1 MRVGR
6 AASLAIAALL
16 YAVGLA
22 LITLSPL
29 TDWHFVPEAPWR
41 FLDQPW
47 PKYWTGFDVLVNML
61 AYIPLG
67 LLASRAIL
75 YRFRDSAWGPLAS
88 FMMSGLTCI
97 LISILLEGLQT
108 YLPSRRPSILD
119 VVSNATGAMMGA
131 FIASAYAQSI
141 ARLQITETRPIEV
154 GGLALLGLWLIAQ
167 AAPQPIWLALGD
179 IGLTDELRRA
189 ATWLTGMSAASPS
202 VAREVFAAQR
212 ILAEAL
218 CVGSAIT
225 SCALLVHLT
234 MLESSR
240 WFVRYRPEYWP
251 RTQLTIVLVTLA
263 VRAVWIWLLSPG
275 ALFGWLTAGV
285 QAGVVLALL
294 SAYGL
299 AGARLSHQ
307 RLAAVCGLAVTLML
321 ANTLPENE
329 FLTSGISDW
338 SKGRWLNLQLLANLS
353 AVVWPFLALGW
364 LRLVLS
370 RRTVRALE
378 RAFGD
383 PPRPAVPSDRSI

>member
-6 AASLAIAALL
+6 ATSLSIAALL

-47 PKYWTGFDVLVNML
+47 PKYWTGFDVLVNVL

-75 YRFRDSAWGPLAS
+75 VRFGGSAWGPLAS
-88 FMMSGLTCI
+88 FVMSGLACI

-179 IGLTDELRRA
+179 IGLADELRRA
-189 ATWLTGMSAASPS
+189 AAWLTGMSAASPS
-202 VAREVFAAQR
+202 VTREVFAAQR

-251 RTQLTIVLVTLA
+251 RTLLTIVLATLA

-275 ALFGWLTAGV
+275 ALSGWLTA
-285 QAGVVLALL
+285 A
-294 SAYGL
+294 
-299 AGARLSHQ
+299 
-307 RLAAVCGLAVTLML
+307 
-321 ANTLPENE
+321 
-329 FLTSGISDW
+329 
-338 SKGRWLNLQLLANLS
+338 
-353 AVVWPFLALGW
+353 
-364 LRLVLS
+364 
-370 RRTVRALE
+370 
-378 RAFGD
+378 
-383 PPRPAVPSDRSI
+383 PRPVWCLPY

>member
-6 AASLAIAALL
+6 ATSLSIAALL

-47 PKYWTGFDVLVNML
+47 PKYWTGFDVLVNVL

-189 ATWLTGMSAASPS
+189 AAWITGTSAASPS
-202 VAREVFAAQR
+202 VAQEVFAAQR
-212 ILAEAL
+212 TLAEAL
-218 CVGSAIT
+218 CVGAAIT
-225 SCALLVHLT
+225 SCALILHLT

-251 RTQLTIVLVTLA
+251 RTLLTLVLVTLA

>member
-6 AASLAIAALL
+6 ATSLSIAALL

-47 PKYWTGFDVLVNML
+47 PKYWTGFDVLVNVL

-189 ATWLTGMSAASPS
+189 AAWLTGMSAASPS

-251 RTQLTIVLVTLA
+251 RTLLTIVLVTLA

>member
-6 AASLAIAALL
+6 ATSLSIAALL

-47 PKYWTGFDVLVNML
+47 PKYWTGFDVLVNVL

-189 ATWLTGMSAASPS
+189 AAWLTGMSAASPS

-251 RTQLTIVLVTLA
+251 RTLVTLVLVTLA

-370 RRTVRALE
+370 RRAVRALE

>member
-6 AASLAIAALL
+6 ATSLSIAALL

-47 PKYWTGFDVLVNML
+47 PKYWTGFDVLVNVL

-189 ATWLTGMSAASPS
+189 AAWLTGMSAASPS

-251 RTQLTIVLVTLA
+251 RTLLTLVLVTLA

>member
-41 FLDQPW
+41 FLGQPW
-47 PKYWTGFDVLVNML
+47 PKYWTGFDVLVNVL

-67 LLASRAIL
+67 LLASRAVL
-75 YRFRDSAWGPLAS
+75 YRVRDSAWGPLLS
-88 FMMSGLTCI
+88 FVVAALACM

-119 VVSNATGAMMGA
+119 VASNAAGAMAGA

-141 ARLQITETRPIEV
+141 TRLQITETRPIEV

-167 AAPQPIWLALGD
+167 AAPQQIWLALGD
-179 IGLTDELRRA
+179 IGLGNELRRA
-189 ATWLTGMSAASPS
+189 AAWITGTSAASPS
-202 VAREVFAAQR
+202 VAQEVFAAQR

-218 CVGSAIT
+218 CVGAAIT
-225 SCALLVHLT
+225 SCALILHLT

-240 WFVRYRPEYWP
+240 WFARYRPEFWP
-251 RTQLTIVLVTLA
+251 RTLLAVVLATLA
-263 VRAVWIWLLSPG
+263 VRAGWVWLLSP
-275 ALFGWLTAGV
+275 AAITSWLTAGA

-329 FLTSGISDW
+329 FIASSISDW
-338 SKGRWLNLQLLANLS
+338 SRGRWLNLQLLANLS
-353 AVVWPFLALGW
+353 AVIWPFLALAW
-364 LRLVLS
+364 LQLVLS
-370 RRTVRALE
+370 RRSVRALE
-378 RAFGD
+378 RAYGRQTLQSNAD
-383 PPRPAVPSDRSI
+383 DRSI

>member
-6 AASLAIAALL
+6 ATSLSIAALL

-47 PKYWTGFDVLVNML
+47 PKYWTGFDVLVNVL

-75 YRFRDSAWGPLAS
+75 YRFRGSAWGPLAS
-88 FMMSGLTCI
+88 FMMSGLACI

-131 FIASAYAQSI
+131 FVASAYAQSI

-189 ATWLTGMSAASPS
+189 AAWLTGMSAASPS
-202 VAREVFAAQR
+202 VTREVFAAQR

-251 RTQLTIVLVTLA
+251 RTLLTIVLVTLA
-263 VRAVWIWLLSPG
+263 VRAVWIWLLSPV
-275 ALFGWLTAGV
+275 ALSGWLTAGV

-307 RLAAVCGLAVTLML
+307 RLAAVCGLVVTLML

-338 SKGRWLNLQLLANLS
+338 SRGRWLNLQLLANLS

-378 RAFGD
+378 RAFGIT
-383 PPRPAVPSDRSI
+383 PRPVMPSDRSI

>member
-251 RTQLTIVLVTLA
+251 RTLLTIVLVTLA